1 MNDIL
6 TRLSR
11 SIAHREGPPATRG
24 WKKRRVE
31 LVIGTDRE
39 IGRKEGSKGLGG
51 STQERRVGITPA
63 HVAELREL
71 FKGLELGLTVLVLER
86 AGARAGY
93 ADADYVHAGAEIVGR
108 DELVWHDGPPD
119 VVHALK
125 EPSSYEADLPGPFLR
140 IGALHS
146 GDFHQ
151 GSGFSRLLEKGNVT
165 VFDGSNIGAA
175 GSFRIPVRGRMSVFA
190 GEIAAE
196 WVIEHLATRHLQGNV
211 VVAGGGYAGKACARK
226 LLAGTGV
233 AKVIIVEN
241 AKDPARAASIA
252 QEFADTGRVQVVPL
266 QSIDDPMLLTA
277 MRDAAGLVFA
287 VAAPKG
293 RAPHVVTIDALQ
305 ALSEAAIVVD
315 ISIDERGAIVDSR
328 ADADWPSDRLIP
340 HFEAVLLP
348 RRYRAI
354 TNMPRAYPFEASR
367 AHGEAILPY
376 LATLLYLAAREGGAA
391 GVTEYLRTVAV
402 DRQGPDPLRASE
414 PEMISAFVQD
424 LRNGMAVHPTA
435 RGLVLADTIPPA
447 DRTQIASFLSR
458 NGLAVAS
465 E

>member
-1 MNDIL
+1 
-6 TRLSR
+6 
-11 SIAHREGPPATRG
+11 
-24 WKKRRVE
+24 
-31 LVIGTDRE
+31 
-39 IGRKEGSKGLGG
+39 
-51 STQERRVGITPA
+51 
-63 HVAELREL
+63 
-71 FKGLELGLTVLVLER
+71 
-86 AGARAGY
+86 
-93 ADADYVHAGAEIVGR
+93 
-108 DELVWHDGPPD
+108 
-119 VVHALK
+119 
-125 EPSSYEADLPGPFLR
+125 
-140 IGALHS
+140 
-146 GDFHQ
+146 
-151 GSGFSRLLEKGNVT
+151 
-165 VFDGSNIGAA
+165 
-175 GSFRIPVRGRMSVFA
+175 
-190 GEIAAE
+190 
-196 WVIEHLATRHLQGNV
+196 
-211 VVAGGGYAGKACARK
+211 
-226 LLAGTGV
+226 
-233 AKVIIVEN
+233 
-241 AKDPARAASIA
+241 
-252 QEFADTGRVQVVPL
+252 VQVVPL

-293 RAPHVVTIDALQ
+293 RAPHVVTIGALQ